1 MRIPPSPILDVS
13 ACAASEKMSL
23 LLSILVSDILPVFAI
38 AAAGFLLA
46 RCAGVDVKIL
56 SRVVFYSLLPCLAFR
71 LLVTSSPVGSSVGRL
86 MLLAVLIMAAMA
98 VVGYIAARMLRL
110 DGASM
115 RAFMMVVMFSNGG
128 NYGLPV
134 VRFAFGSETLTYAT
148 IFFLTGSVTTYVA
161 ASFFAGSRRRK
172 VFGALEKIWKMP
184 SLYGIALALL
194 VMAIGR
200 PVPDALMRPVSLL
213 SDAALPLMILVLGMQ
228 LERAV
233 WPRRP
238 GIVVW
243 AVGISLLVAPFVAV
257 GLAWLLGISG
267 PARQAAVILS
277 SMPVAV
283 ITTILAL
290 EFELAPEFVTSAVF
304 VSTIVSPL
312 TLTPLIAYLR

>member
-1 MRIPPSPILDVS
+1 
-13 ACAASEKMSL
+13 MSL
-23 LLSILVSDILPVFAI
+23 LLSILVSDILPVFFI
-38 AAAGFLLA
+38 AGAGFLLA
-46 RCAGVDVKIL
+46 RFAGVDVKIL

-71 LLVTSSPVGSSVGRL
+71 LLLTSDPSGPNIWRL
-86 MLLAVLIMAAMA
+86 VLLAVLIMAAMA
-98 VVGYIAARMLRL
+98 VVGYAGAKFLRL
-110 DGASM
+110 DGPSM

-148 IFFLTGSVTTYVA
+148 IFFLTGSVCTYVA
-161 ASFFAGSRRRK
+161 SSFFTGSHRSK
-172 VFGALEKIWKMP
+172 IAGALEKIWKMP
-184 SLYGIALALL
+184 SLYGLAAAVL
-194 VMAIGR
+194 VLTLGWR
-200 PVPDALMRPVSLL
+200 VPEGLMRPVSLL

-233 WPRRP
+233 WPPRP
-238 GIVVW
+238 GIVLW
-243 AVGISLLVAPFVAV
+243 AVGISLLIAPFVAL
-257 GLAWLLGISG
+257 GLASVLSITG

-304 VSTIVSPL
+304 VSTIASPL
-312 TLTPLIAYLR
+312 TLAPLIAYLR

>member
-1 MRIPPSPILDVS
+1 
-13 ACAASEKMSL
+13 MSL
-23 LLSILVSDILPVFAI
+23 LLSILVSDILPVFVI
-38 AAAGFLLA
+38 AGAGFLLA
-46 RCAGVDVKIL
+46 RFAGVNVKIL

-71 LLVTSSPVGSSVGRL
+71 LLITSDPSGPNISRL
-86 MLLAVLIMAAMA
+86 VLLAVLIMAAMA
-98 VVGYIAARMLRL
+98 VVGYAAAKMLRL
-110 DGASM
+110 DGPSL

-148 IFFLTGSVTTYVA
+148 IFFLTGSVCTYVA
-161 ASFFAGSRRRK
+161 SSFFAGSHRSK
-172 VFGALEKIWKMP
+172 IAGALEKIWKMP
-184 SLYGIALALL
+184 SLYGLAAAVL
-194 VMAIGR
+194 VLTIGWR
-200 PVPDALMRPVSLL
+200 VPEGLMRPVSLL

-233 WPRRP
+233 WPSRP
-238 GIVVW
+238 GIVLW
-243 AVGISLLVAPFVAV
+243 AVGISLLIAPFVAL
-257 GLAWLLGISG
+257 GLSSLLNITG

-304 VSTIVSPL
+304 VSTIASPL
-312 TLTPLIAYLR
+312 TLAPLIAYLR